1 MKAVKF
7 WNPQIQW
14 PPKLSDGDK
23 IQSCRL
29 TNTFICLQ

>member
-23 IQSCRL
+23 
-29 TNTFICLQ
+29 NTKL